1 MTLLP
6 KQLHI
11 WYIVLKLLSYVF
23 LFLFLFWVSQLVF
36 VLLVFSS
43 SHGRLYRKIPKANG
57 AEEITAQDNS
67 LSKFLGSK
75 EAMSDAFDELS
86 DREDIDRE
94 KASIFEKGFNA
105 AMSEISKIRNCLT
118 KTAKKKVCKAA
129 PSAFGNVECNCKT
142 LLCEKCACILRPRLE
157 WNCSAVHIQCVKEGI
172 KHKTKNKNK

>member
-6 KQLHI
+6 KQLRI

-94 KASIFEKGFNA
+94 KALIFQKGLNA
-105 AMSEISKIRNCLT
+105 AMSKISNCVT
-118 KTAKKKVCKAA
+118 VDAKKEVCKAA
-129 PSAFGNVECNCKT
+129 PAAFGNVQCNCKT
-142 LLCEKCACILRPRLE
+142 LSCRKCECFLRSRLE
-157 WNCSAVHIQCVKEGI
+157 WSCSAVHIQCVKEGI